1 LLLIEVGLVLRYL
14 ASLPRKAVGEVYV
27 VSWLSDDERLVAK
40 HVAQDLLRLG
50 HPRLPRLNTLERH
63 LSQAIKQVKNGH
75 GSKSTQR
82 VYHATLVL
90 GMVLLCLEDSGGRVP
105 PEWVMADFAPQAM
118 AEALYP
124 KLQALRQ
131 VRYAQPLRFL
141 VGALEEAVRAA
152 GESGYEIDEIFRV

>member
-1 LLLIEVGLVLRYL
+1 M
-14 ASLPRKAVGEVYV
+14 
-27 VSWLSDDERLVAK
+27 AK

-75 GSKSTQR
+75 GLKSNQR
-82 VYHATLVL
+82 IYHATLVL
-90 GMVLLCLEDSGGRVP
+90 GMVLLCLEDGGGQVP
-105 PEWVMADFAPQAM
+105 PEWVVADFAPQGV

-131 VRYAQPLRFL
+131 VRYTQPLRFL
-141 VGALEEAVRAA
+141 VGALEEALRAA
-152 GESGYEIDEIFRV
+152 EEPGYAIDEVFRV